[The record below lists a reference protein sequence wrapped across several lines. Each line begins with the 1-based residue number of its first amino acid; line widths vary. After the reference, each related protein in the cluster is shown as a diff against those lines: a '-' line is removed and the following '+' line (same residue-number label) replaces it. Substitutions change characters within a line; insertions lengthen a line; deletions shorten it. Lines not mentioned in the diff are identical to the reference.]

1 MQNPAWLNRT
11 AYPFRSRVMEL
22 ADGQIHYVDE
32 GQGPTL
38 LMIHGTPTWSFLY
51 RKLIT
56 ALAPSYRCIALDH
69 LGFGLSVKPPGGQY
83 RPEDHARR
91 LREFIERLGLRDIVL
106 VVHDFGGPIGLSY
119 AIDQPENVRALVL
132 CNTWMWSLRGKPS
145 VERLGRIM
153 GGPVGRLL
161 STRLNFS
168 PRVLLRAAWGD
179 KASLTPEIHDHYTK
193 VFPTPAD
200 RQAPWVLARE
210 LLGSSTWF
218 AQLWEQ
224 RKRIA
229 DKPALLLWGM
239 RDPTFT
245 PADLA
250 RWQALFPDAG
260 VVRLEKAGHFVP
272 EEAPEITTTVRD
284 FLAQTVDQ
292 PLATPMVSGPDKSQ
306 TDIDPP
312 GLVS

>member
-106 VVHDFGGPIGLSY
+106 VVHDFGGPIGLHH
-119 AIDQPENVRALVL
+119 ALTRPENVRRVALL
-132 CNTWMWSLRGKPS
+132 NTWLWSNAGDRNVES
-145 VERLGRIM
+145 VGRLF
-153 GGPVGRLL
+153 GGPVGRFLYL
-161 STRLNFS
+161 RLNLS
-168 PRVLLRAAWGD
+168 PRFLL
-179 KASLTPEIHDHYTK
+179 
-193 VFPTPAD
+193 PTAFAD
-200 RQAPWVLARE
+200 RRRLDARVHAHYLGPFPAPSDRHALWAMARE
-210 LLGSSTWF
+210 LLASNDWYDE
-218 AQLWEQ
+218 LWG
-224 RKRIA
+224 RRRALA
-229 DKPALLLWGM
+229 DKPVLVMWGM
-239 RDPTFT
+239 RDRLMP
-245 PADLA
+245 PRHLA
-250 RWQALFPDAG
+250 RWREALPHAQVVELPD
-260 VVRLEKAGHFVP
+260 AGHFVT
-272 EEAPEITTTVRD
+272 EEAGEEAVARLLAFVDNGTV
-284 FLAQTVDQ
+284 TH
-292 PLATPMVSGPDKSQ
+292 
-306 TDIDPP
+306 
-312 GLVS
+312 